1 MKTIISSILLTF
13 CTSIIYSQTEADKVV
28 ILSATNVIELNRLAP
43 IYDSIF
49 KAQKE
54 EALKVDPPRVFIEQL
69 KTKMNISKNRNDIE
83 IFLNG
88 TKMTQDIKIDVK
100 K

>member
-1 MKTIISSILLTF
+1 MVASFLCGKFFAEMQKTET
-13 CTSIIYSQTEADKVV
+13 
-28 ILSATNVIELNRLAP
+28 
-43 IYDSIF
+43 
-49 KAQKE
+49 QKE
-54 EALKVDPPRVFIEQL
+54 EPPRVFIEQL

-88 TKMTQDIKIDVK
+88 TKMTEDIKIDVK

>member
-1 MKTIISSILLTF
+1 MKKLRVSLVITMLLVTAFLCGKYFAETQEKQILK
-13 CTSIIYSQTEADKVV
+13 QE
-28 ILSATNVIELNRLAP
+28 
-43 IYDSIF
+43 
-49 KAQKE
+49 
-54 EALKVDPPRVFIEQL
+54 PPRVFIEQL

-88 TKMTQDIKIDVK
+88 TKMTNDIKIDVK

>member
-1 MKTIISSILLTF
+1 MKTINHSFLIVFLV
-13 CTSIIYSQTEADKVV
+13 IIAFLCGKYFGET
-28 ILSATNVIELNRLAP
+28 
-43 IYDSIF
+43 
-49 KAQKE
+49 QKQE
-54 EALKVDPPRVFIEQL
+54 TKTQDPPRVFIEQL

-88 TKMTQDIKIDVK
+88 TKMTEDIKLNLK

>member
-1 MKTIISSILLTF
+1 MAASFLCGKFFAEIQKTEI
-13 CTSIIYSQTEADKVV
+13 
-28 ILSATNVIELNRLAP
+28 
-43 IYDSIF
+43 
-49 KAQKE
+49 QKE
-54 EALKVDPPRVFIEQL
+54 EPPRVFIEQL

-88 TKMTQDIKIDVK
+88 TKMTEDIKIDVK

>member
-1 MKTIISSILLTF
+1 MTTLKQSFFITVFMIGSFLCGKYFAETR
-13 CTSIIYSQTEADKVV
+13 E
-28 ILSATNVIELNRLAP
+28 
-43 IYDSIF
+43 
-49 KAQKE
+49 KE
-54 EALKVDPPRVFIEQL
+54 MSKQDPPRVFIEQL

-88 TKMTQDIKIDVK
+88 SLMQDDIKIDVK

>member
-1 MKTIISSILLTF
+1 MKKLGSSFLIAILMIASFLCGKF
-13 CTSIIYSQTEADKVV
+13 FTEMQRVEK
-28 ILSATNVIELNRLAP
+28 E
-43 IYDSIF
+43 
-49 KAQKE
+49 KE
-54 EALKVDPPRVFIEQL
+54 EVPRVFIEQL

-88 TKMTQDIKIDVK
+88 TKMTEDIKIDVK

>member
-1 MKTIISSILLTF
+1 MKTINQSFLVSLGLILAFLCGKYFGETRVQE
-13 CTSIIYSQTEADKVV
+13 TKTQDT
-28 ILSATNVIELNRLAP
+28 
-43 IYDSIF
+43 
-49 KAQKE
+49 
-54 EALKVDPPRVFIEQL
+54 PRVFIEQL

-88 TKMTQDIKIDVK
+88 AKMTEDIKLNLK

>member
-1 MKTIISSILLTF
+1 MIASFLCGKF
-13 CTSIIYSQTEADKVV
+13 FTEMQK
-28 ILSATNVIELNRLAP
+28 IEQ
-43 IYDSIF
+43 S
-49 KAQKE
+49 KE
-54 EALKVDPPRVFIEQL
+54 EPPRVFIEQL

-88 TKMTQDIKIDVK
+88 TKMTEDIKIDVK

>member
-1 MKTIISSILLTF
+1 MIGAFLCGKYFAETR
-13 CTSIIYSQTEADKVV
+13 E
-28 ILSATNVIELNRLAP
+28 
-43 IYDSIF
+43 
-49 KAQKE
+49 KE
-54 EALKVDPPRVFIEQL
+54 NTQQDPPRVFIEQL

-88 TKMTQDIKIDVK
+88 EKMTEDIKLDVK